1 VEIISPNNVL
11 ANAML
16 RSVDMV
22 RPRLQ
27 AMGPDRVAFC
37 VGTQIN
43 GAPHLGTALVQTAAF
58 LLAKA
63 TKRTFNVDAV
73 VRFGALDNARTTS
86 VWTPRPTMPTSR
98 PTSTP
103 WAKTAPPS

>member
-1 VEIISPNNVL
+1 VNGDSVEIISPNNVL

-16 RSVDMV
+16 RSVDLV

-43 GAPHLGTALVQTAAF
+43 GAPHLGTSLVQTAAF
-58 LLAKA
+58 LLAKQ
-63 TKRTFNVDAV
+63 TKRAFGVDTV
-73 VRFGALDNARTTS
+73 VRFGALDNA
-86 VWTPRPTMPTSR
+86 PYDLRPLLHHC
-98 PTSTP
+98 
-103 WAKTAPPS
+103 